1 MKKQAIL
8 AIMTAAI
15 FAGCTNDETMT
26 FHQEAIT
33 FDNAFVDNSTRAA
46 YDDSYNNSTT
56 GTNSLKEFQVWGT
69 ISNNGGTANIFKAEK
84 VKRGNSLGC
93 GTNWSYAASNT
104 QYWVEGNTYNFWAIA
119 EGNTSEAK
127 DNDIVKITEVKATQ
141 YGEPNY
147 IYLYDASKQKDIL
160 FAAAKNINV
169 FPEDKTVDF
178 TFQHLLA
185 KAKFTVKNTIS
196 TNNGYSYQVSNITI
210 TNADKTAVYDAAGWQ
225 IDNNAYNDAPASTY
239 ALSFGKVVTTGNSA
253 NNAEVADIKY
263 NASAESNYER
273 LLIPNTKQ
281 WGISI
286 SYQLLKDG
294 VVIDTQTKTFE
305 TGSAIALE
313 KGKAYN
319 FIINLGNPGDPITF
333 DVLNVTDWNT
343 THNNYNV
350 DTQQPENIHIDKD
363 GPINGSNNNPNY
375 IGGLDDNNDNDDNN
389 MNIQNNTNLLDEII
403 KNNP

>member
-1 MKKQAIL
+1 MKKQALL

-46 YDDSYNNSTT
+46 YDGSYNNSAT
-56 GTNSLKEFQVWGT
+56 GANSLNEFQVWGT
-69 ISNNGGTANIFKAEK
+69 IHNNVGTANIFKAEK

-93 GTNWSYAASNT
+93 GTNWSYSASNT
-104 QYWVEGNTYNFWAIA
+104 QYWVEGNTYSFWAIA

-127 DNDIVKITEVKATQ
+127 DNDIVKITEVKTTE
-141 YGEPNY
+141 YGAPNY

-160 FAAAKNINV
+160 FASDKNITSI
-169 FPEDKTVDF
+169 PQDKTVKF

-185 KAKFTVKNTIS
+185 KAKFTVKNAIS

-210 TNADKTAVYDAAGWQ
+210 TNADKTAVYDENGWQ
-225 IDNNAYNDAPASTY
+225 IGKYNDAPATTY

-253 NNAEVADIKY
+253 NDAEVADIKY
-263 NASAESNYER
+263 NTSAESNYER

-286 SYQLLKDG
+286 SYQLFKDG
-294 VVIDTQTKTFE
+294 VVIDTQTKNFE

-319 FIINLGNPGDPITF
+319 FIINLGNPGEPITF
-333 DVLNVTDWNT
+333 DVLKVTDWDT
-343 THNNYNV
+343 THSGYNV
-350 DTQQPENIHIDKD
+350 DTEKEENSYID
-363 GPINGSNNNPNY
+363 INGSHDSNRNTNFIDSPDDDDDDDY
-375 IGGLDDNNDNDDNN
+375 TIGDDDQNN
-389 MNIQNNTNLLDEII
+389 MINDKDNYNNL
-403 KNNP
+403 P